1 MGVLEQRAGRI
12 SFRYLDRTVDRR
24 VLGLQ
29 YEYNP
34 RIVEKRVG
42 GQLPSWFANLLPERE
57 SGLRRLVTTQL
68 GLKSVSDF
76 GLLTHLGHD
85 LPGAVR
91 VIGDDTV
98 PEGSADHDAPRPDS
112 QKMSFSLAG
121 MQVKLSMIRTS
132 GGFRYIGVGG
142 DWIVKFPSRSHVLLP
157 ENEHAMMTWSAL
169 AGIKVPDH
177 LLVPMEE
184 LDNVPVELVTPGQM
198 AFAIR
203 RFDRVGG
210 RRIHQ
215 EDFAQIFGLLPYEK
229 ERGRAEDVGRVI
241 RRECPHDLDEYVRR
255 LTACIVMGNTD
266 EHLKNWPLQYPGG
279 RQRQLSPAYDLV
291 SVMSYESFR
300 RDTLTLP
307 LGEQPDTRHIT
318 LDHFR
323 TFAET
328 IGTDPD
334 GVVGTV
340 RQTVSAMADSWAA
353 VRKSCPVPRF
363 VVDHIDERLRGLPLV
378 KEV

>member
-1 MGVLEQRAGRI
+1 MTSRMTSARVLLEDRAVGVLEQRAGRI
-12 SFRYLDRTVDRR
+12 SFRYLDRTVDRP

-34 RIVEKRVG
+34 RIVE
-42 GQLPSWFANLLPERE
+42 
-57 SGLRRLVTTQL
+57 
-68 GLKSVSDF
+68 
-76 GLLTHLGHD
+76 
-85 LPGAVR
+85 
-91 VIGDDTV
+91 
-98 PEGSADHDAPRPDS
+98 
-112 QKMSFSLAG
+112 
-121 MQVKLSMIRTS
+121 
-132 GGFRYIGVGG
+132 
-142 DWIVKFPSRSHVLLP
+142 
-157 ENEHAMMTWSAL
+157 
-169 AGIKVPDH
+169 
-177 LLVPMEE
+177 
-184 LDNVPVELVTPGQM
+184 
-198 AFAIR
+198 
-203 RFDRVGG
+203 FDRVGG

-229 ERGRAEDVGRVI
+229 ERGRAENVGRVI

-266 EHLKNWPLQYPGG
+266 EHLKNWSLQYPGG

-307 LGEQPDTRHIT
+307 FGEQPDTRHIT

-378 KEV
+378 KKV